1 MKTIFFGWVV
11 VAAAFVVAAFGWG
24 IGFYGPSV
32 YLETVVAREGWS
44 VGLVSAAVTFHFA
57 LGAFAVAMLPRLHKR
72 FGVPRTTVLG
82 SVLLALGVHGWA
94 VASTPLELFV
104 AASLSG
110 VGWVA
115 LGAVGVNAIVSPW
128 FDRRRPAALAMA
140 YNWASIGGT
149 IFTPLWVALIAS
161 IGFAAASLWIGVAM
175 VAIVAVLAA
184 TVLGRNPAAMG
195 LAPDG
200 GPIQAANAATVTGTA
215 PVANLRHDPAF
226 RTLAMGM
233 ALGLFAQI
241 GLIAHL
247 FSLLVPALGAQGAGF
262 AAGLATAAAIFGRTA
277 MGWLLPA
284 GADRR
289 NFAALNYAVQ
299 SAGCAAFLVAGGADV
314 AWLIAGV
321 VLVGVGIGNTTSL
334 PPLIAQIEFA
344 KTDVPKAV
352 AAAVAIGQFTYAFA
366 PFAFGLVRETGF
378 EAGVFALAIL
388 VYALA
393 GAAYL
398 AGRGRYR
405 AR

>member
-1 MKTIFFGWVV
+1 MKNVFFGWVV

-32 YLETVVAREGWS
+32 YLETAVTRMGWS

-57 LGAFAVAMLPRLHKR
+57 LGAVAVATLPRLHKR

-82 SVLLALGVHGWA
+82 SALLALGVYGWA
-94 VASTPLELFV
+94 IASTPWELFV
-104 AASLSG
+104 AAASSG

-128 FDRRRPAALAMA
+128 FDKRRPAALAMA
-140 YNWASIGGT
+140 YNGASIGGT

-161 IGFAAASLWIGVAM
+161 IGFAVASLWVGAAM
-175 VAIVAVLAA
+175 VAVVALLAA
-184 TVLGRNPAAMG
+184 TVLGRTPAAMG

-200 GPIQAANAATVTGTA
+200 GPIQAPNAAAVAGPA
-215 PVANLRHDPAF
+215 PVANLRRDAGF
-226 RTLAMGM
+226 VTLAAGM

-247 FSLLVPALGAQGAGF
+247 FSLLVPALGSQGAGF
-262 AAGLATAAAIFGRTA
+262 AAGLATASAIFGRTA

-289 NFAALNYAVQ
+289 NFAVLNYAVQ
-299 SAGCAAFLVAGGADV
+299 SAGCVALLIAGGGSV
-314 AWLIAGV
+314 PWLLAGV

-344 KTDVPKAV
+344 KPDVPKAV
-352 AAAVAIGQFTYAFA
+352 AAAVAIGQGTYAFA
-366 PFAFGLVRETGF
+366 PFAFGLVRE
-378 EAGVFALAIL
+378 AGVESGVFVLAIA

-393 GAAYL
+393 AMAYL
-398 AGRGRYR
+398 VGRGKYR

>member
-1 MKTIFFGWVV
+1 MKNVFYGWVV
-11 VAAAFVVAAFGWG
+11 VGAAFVVAAFGWG

-32 YLETVVAREGWS
+32 YLETVVVRTGWS
-44 VGLVSAAVTFHFA
+44 VGPVSAAVTFHFV
-57 LGAFAVAMLPRLHKR
+57 LGAFAVATLPRLHKR
-72 FGVPRTTVLG
+72 FGVPRTTLAG
-82 SVLLALGVHGWA
+82 SAMLALGVYGWA
-94 VASTPLELFV
+94 IASAPLELFV
-104 AASLSG
+104 AAALSG

-140 YNWASIGGT
+140 YNGASIGGT

-161 IGFAAASLWIGVAM
+161 IGFAAASVWIGAAM
-175 VAIVAVLAA
+175 VAVVALLAA
-184 TVLGRNPAAMG
+184 AILGRTPAAMG

-200 GPIQAANAATVTGTA
+200 GPIQAAGTAAIAGPA
-215 PVANLRHDPAF
+215 PVANLRRDPAF
-226 RTLAMGM
+226 RTLAAGM

-277 MGWLLPA
+277 MGRLLPA

-299 SAGCAAFLVAGGADV
+299 SAGCVAFLIAGGASV
-314 AWLIAGV
+314 PWLIAGV
-321 VLVGVGIGNTTSL
+321 VLVGAGIGNTTSL

-344 KTDVPKAV
+344 KPDVPKAV

-378 EAGVFALAIL
+378 ESGVFVLAIF

-405 AR
+405 IR